1 MSVSL
6 RRDSEYGSCP
16 ETGGKERGK
25 DPVKGQEAG
34 ENLEE
39 LSSLKRGGKRQD
51 SGLERVWKTAEE
63 GC

>member
-1 MSVSL
+1 MNL

-16 ETGGKERGK
+16 ETRGKERERPGER
-25 DPVKGQEAG
+25 VEAG

-51 SGLERVWKTAEE
+51 SGPERVWKPAEK